1 VADFTVENYSVVL
14 ESNRAQVILYE
25 AEVVTPDTRHVVL
38 LFEIGGGVGGPVE
51 DDGTRVT
58 AHMPFRMLDQLVDL
72 LRNEDPVR
80 VVWWPTYAYV
90 HTGLEPVG
98 EGEQGRIE
106 VTPPPLPAITEPTG
120 GGGAIDNMHPFTG
133 LHAII
138 ALAGVFPSRNG
149 GGAGPGTTMIGEIK
163 WVPYQ
168 FAPRGWALCNGQ
180 LLAIAQNS
188 ALFSLIGT
196 TYGGD
201 GRTTFALPDLR
212 GRSVVHAGTGP
223 GLTGR
228 ALGERGGSETHT
240 LTVDQL
246 APHAHAIA
254 QPDTDT

>member
-1 VADFTVENYSVVL
+1 MADFTVESYSVVL
-14 ESNRAQVILYE
+14 ESDKAQVILFE
-25 AEVVTPDTRHVVL
+25 AEDVTPDTRHVVL
-38 LFEIGGGVGGPVE
+38 LLGYGGSGGVVE
-51 DDGTRVT
+51 DDGTKVT
-58 AHMPFRMLDQLVDL
+58 AHMHLSMLDRLIDL
-72 LRNEDPVR
+72 LRNEEPVQ

-98 EGEQGRIE
+98 EGEHGLLE
-106 VTPPPLPAITEPTG
+106 VSPPPLPDITEPAG
-120 GGGAIDNMHPFTG
+120 GSGAVDNMHPFTG

-163 WVPYQ
+163 WVPYS
-168 FAPRGWALCNGQ
+168 FAPRGWSFCNGQ
-180 LLAIAQNS
+180 LLPISQHS

-196 TYGGD
+196 TYGGN

-212 GRSVVHAGTGP
+212 GRSVLHAGMGP
-223 GLTGR
+223 GLIGR
-228 ALGERGGSETHT
+228 TLGELGGSETHT

-246 APHAHAIA
+246 APHAHAIG